1 MTSLDKAMRT
11 ATAEEVFMDLLR
23 RFSAHN
29 RNVSDKANANNYAPT
44 AFARED
50 AARKQAIKKGRLTW
64 NRPCEVSSAPT
75 GSPLSNTANPRSIA
89 TGLQ

>member
-1 MTSLDKAMRT
+1 
-11 ATAEEVFMDLLR
+11 MDLLR

-50 AARKQAIKKGRLTW
+50 AARKQAIKKADLEQAMRGLFSANKITVEQYGKPSLHRYRL
-64 NRPCEVSSAPT
+64 A
-75 GSPLSNTANPRSIA
+75 LK
-89 TGLQ
+89 

>member
-1 MTSLDKAMRT
+1 
-11 ATAEEVFMDLLR
+11 MDVLR

-50 AARKQAIKKGRLTW
+50 ATARPDRGS
-64 NRPCEVSSAPT
+64 RPTPFNEAMSVMLLRT
-75 GSPLSNTANPRSIA
+75 G
-89 TGLQ
+89 G